1 MQTLG
6 LRSRRNFIK
15 PAKIAEQY
23 DIGKTKLYE
32 MLKNPV
38 FSEAVIKV
46 GEDSIRV
53 DQDKFYEVLTQYYR

>member
-1 MQTLG
+1 MLVSG
-6 LRSRRNFIK
+6 LRTRRNFVK
-15 PAKIAEQY
+15 PAKIANQY

-46 GEDSIRV
+46 GESSIRV

>member
-6 LRSRRNFIK
+6 LRSRKNFIK
-15 PAKIAEQY
+15 PAKIAKQY